1 MHLFILPVWDCTSN
15 FKTEDQTFDQVK
27 QYTNQINRQIK
38 TQWRRTNKLIS
49 ARREIGI
56 YRMSFAFG
64 PSDHFAH
71 LEHAQLA
78 VLINLCWCT
87 SSSQRRKKKS
97 SKKQKKKKH
106 LNLNDNRCVKHTA
119 TIKKTMRCVTWA
131 NFWAFFQR
139 TDWGIS
145 TKVAFD
151 YQHNRSKVLHID
163 NDLSHRK
170 SHFSTKVKI
179 IPDPWI
185 FKHFSEG
192 EIWLWYWW
200 FYSWTDQ
207 VEGKWCKRTNHF
219 ATTSLY
225 N

>member
-38 TQWRRTNKLIS
+38 TQWRRANKLIS

-97 SKKQKKKKH
+97 SKKQKKKH

-119 TIKKTMRCVTWA
+119 TIKRRCVAWLGPI
-131 NFWAFFQR
+131 FELFFNVP
-139 TDWGIS
+139 IEAS
-145 TKVAFD
+145 LP
-151 YQHNRSKVLHID
+151 RSHSITSIID
-163 NDLSHRK
+163 PRCCIL
-170 SHFSTKVKI
+170 I
-179 IPDPWI
+179 
-185 FKHFSEG
+185 
-192 EIWLWYWW
+192 
-200 FYSWTDQ
+200 
-207 VEGKWCKRTNHF
+207 
-219 ATTSLY
+219 TTCLTE
-225 N
+225 NLTFQQK

>member
-97 SKKQKKKKH
+97 SKKQKKKKASQSKWQPLCETH
-106 LNLNDNRCVKHTA
+106 CNN
-119 TIKKTMRCVTWA
+119 KKDDALR
-131 NFWAFFQR
+131 
-139 TDWGIS
+139 
-145 TKVAFD
+145 
-151 YQHNRSKVLHID
+151 
-163 NDLSHRK
+163 DLGQFLSF
-170 SHFSTKVKI
+170 FSTYRLR
-179 IPDPWI
+179 
-185 FKHFSEG
+185 H
-192 EIWLWYWW
+192 
-200 FYSWTDQ
+200 
-207 VEGKWCKRTNHF
+207 
-219 ATTSLY
+219 LY
-225 N
+225 QGRIRLPA